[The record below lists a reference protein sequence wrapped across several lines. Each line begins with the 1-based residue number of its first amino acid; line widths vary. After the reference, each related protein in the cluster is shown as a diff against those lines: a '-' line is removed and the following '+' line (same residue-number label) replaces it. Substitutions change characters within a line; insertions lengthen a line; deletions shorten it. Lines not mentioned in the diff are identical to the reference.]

1 MPPTT
6 DVFALPLTK
15 CHTDEQRVGGGSGH
29 RVSHCL
35 KIGLPRSLCMQPSSG
50 ACVLLHTSG
59 EGEGGRGGEKGG
71 GVRDCT

>member
-1 MPPTT
+1 MPLTT

-15 CHTDEQRVGGGSGH
+15 CHSVEQRVGGFGH

-35 KIGLPRSLCMQPSSG
+35 KVGLQRPLCMPPSSG
-50 ACVLLHTSG
+50 ACVLLHTPR
-59 EGEGGRGGEKGG
+59 EGGGGRGGGKGG